1 MKKVLLTGAGGFVG
15 SRIREHLRDR
25 YDVTVCPRG
34 MLGAVTQEQLHAFVQ
49 EAAPE
54 VIIHTAAIADMGV
67 CEKNPDASFRANVEL
82 TQWICQEARN
92 VGAKALCFSSDQV
105 YNACRP
111 EDGPYREDM
120 RLSPGNVYGRHKLE
134 GEQRGLD
141 VLPDALMLRATWM
154 YDMPGYGLPVRG
166 NLMMNLLT
174 QAMHGRA
181 QAYSATDFRGITY
194 VRQVA
199 QLVEAAFEAPGGAY
213 NFGSDNPLSMVQL
226 VRGAFRDM
234 GLSEERIHEL
244 VQEDHSLPVRCLRM
258 DQTKLRQNG
267 LFFDETAEGI
277 RRCLQ
282 DYRMG

>member
-1 MKKVLLTGAGGFVG
+1 MKKVFLTGAGGFVG
-15 SRIREHLRDR
+15 SRILEHLRGR
-25 YDVTVCPRG
+25 YDLTVCPRG
-34 MLGAVTQEQLHAFVQ
+34 LLSTVTQEQLHALVQ
-49 EAAPE
+49 EAAPD

-67 CEKNPDASFRANVEL
+67 CEKNPDASYRANVEL
-82 TQWICQEARN
+82 TQWVCQEAQAVR
-92 VGAKALCFSSDQV
+92 AKALCFSSDQV

-111 EDGPYREDM
+111 EDGPYRED
-120 RLSPGNVYGRHKLE
+120 LPLAPGNVYGRHKLE

-141 VLPDALMLRATWM
+141 ACPDALMLRATWM